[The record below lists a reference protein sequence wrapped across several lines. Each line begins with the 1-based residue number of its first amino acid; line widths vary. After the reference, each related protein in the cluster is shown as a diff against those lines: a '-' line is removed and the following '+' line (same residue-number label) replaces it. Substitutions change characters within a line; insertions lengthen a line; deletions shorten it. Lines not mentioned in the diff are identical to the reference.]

1 MNPLEPG
8 GNPISVPDSSWNVRQ
23 TNEVGVDVRGDDGL
37 TVRERNRMAREHRA
51 AMTAPFSEAER
62 RALEAAALR
71 RSAALGDVQSAYALC
86 PECGNKRCPRATG
99 SENSCTASN
108 APGQPGSVYS

>member
-1 MNPLEPG
+1 MNPLDLG
-8 GNPISVPDSSWNVRQ
+8 GNSVSVAESSWDARQ

-37 TVRERNRMAREHRA
+37 TYRERNRMAREHHA
-51 AMTAPFSEAER
+51 AMRAPFSASEK

-71 RSAALGDVQSAYALC
+71 RRAALGDVQSTYALC
-86 PECGNKRCPRATG
+86 PECGNKRCPRASG
-99 SENSCTASN
+99 SENLCTASN